1 MLHDNNGPPRRTTVE
16 NATLRRIT
24 PPEYIPAVVQRS
36 ITAVEREIKKQQ
48 ILATVTLGGSTAK
61 GTYLQGDHDIDV
73 FVRFATS
80 YTDKEIPEIL
90 ERVLKAVFRKV
101 ERVHGSRD
109 YFHIQREE
117 YTFEFVPVLKID
129 SWVEARN
136 VTDMSPL
143 HVAYVLSKIRAKP
156 WLSQDIRLTKQ
167 FCKAMKVYGAES
179 YIGGFSGHVVDLLNI
194 QYGGFRNVLEAAASW
209 PAKTVLDPE
218 SRLDNPLTQLNDAKV
233 FAPLVIV
240 DPVQQDRN
248 SAAAV
253 TKQAYNRL
261 RTAAKEYQASSPDEQ
276 ARFFTVTPFSHK
288 EFCAAHPGDQ
298 AIIVTITPLPG
309 KKDVVGAKCLK
320 VHEHVLRGLLDN
332 EFTVTAS
339 AWEFTTK
346 RATLAYALP
355 AQKLSVEMMIVGPP
369 VHKTKDAARFAAT
382 HKTTYSKDG
391 RLHAIEHRRY
401 REPLPLV
408 RALLGK
414 EYVKERV
421 VSARCARIGPSE
433 SGAKPRATQRRT
445 AMKPARRKETIKKHN
460 NER

>member
-1 MLHDNNGPPRRTTVE
+1 MQHDNDGPPRRTAAE
-16 NATLRRIT
+16 NAALRRIT
-24 PPEYIPAVVQRS
+24 PPERLPRVVQRS

-48 ILATVTLGGSTAK
+48 VLATVTLGGSTAK
-61 GTYLQGDHDIDV
+61 GTYLRGDHDIDV

-90 ERVLKAVFRKV
+90 ERVLKAAFRNV

-109 YFHIQREE
+109 YFHSQREE

-129 SWVEARN
+129 SWIDARN

-143 HVAYVLSKIRAKP
+143 HVEYVLSKIETKP

-194 QYGGFRNVLEAAASW
+194 HYGGFRNVLEAAAAW

-253 TKQAYNRL
+253 TKQAYDRL
-261 RTAAKEYQASSPDEQ
+261 RTAAKAYLSASLDEQ
-276 ARFFTVTPFSHK
+276 ARFFTVTPFSYK
-288 EFCAAHPGDQ
+288 EFCTAHPGTQ
-298 AIIVTITPLPG
+298 AIIVTLTPLRG

-320 VHEHVLRGLLDN
+320 VHEHILRGLLDSD
-332 EFTVTAS
+332 FTIVAS
-339 AWEFTTK
+339 AWDFTTK

-355 AQKLSVEMMIVGPP
+355 ATKLSAEMMIVGPP
-369 VHKTKDAARFAAT
+369 VHKTKDAARFAAM
-382 HKTTYSKDG
+382 HKSTYSKDG
-391 RLHAIEHRRY
+391 RLHAIERRRH
-401 REPLPLV
+401 REPLPIV
-408 RALLGK
+408 RSLLGQ
-414 EYVKERV
+414 EYVRERV
-421 VSARCARIGPSE
+421 TSARYTHINPK
-433 SGAKPRATQRRT
+433 KPNTEPRST
-445 AMKPARRKETIKKHN
+445 PRRKRANLARHN
-460 NER
+460 KDNKDKRE

>member
-1 MLHDNNGPPRRTTVE
+1 MQHDNDGPPRRTAAE
-16 NATLRRIT
+16 KAALRRIT
-24 PPEYIPAVVQRS
+24 PPEHIPAVVQRS

-48 ILATVTLGGSTAK
+48 VLATVALGGSTAK
-61 GTYLQGDHDIDV
+61 GTYLRGDHDIDV

-80 YTDKEIPEIL
+80 YNDNEIPELL
-90 ERVLKAVFRKV
+90 ERVLKAAFLKV
-101 ERVHGSRD
+101 ERMHGSRD
-109 YFHIQREE
+109 YFHIRREE

-129 SWVEARN
+129 SWEEARN

-143 HVAYVLSKIRAKP
+143 HVAYVLSKIEARP

-167 FCKAMKVYGAES
+167 FCKAMKIYGAES

-194 QYGGFRNVLEAAASW
+194 HYGGFRKVLEAAAAW

-253 TKQAYNRL
+253 TKQAYDRL
-261 RTAAKEYQASSPDEQ
+261 RAAAKAYLAAATDEQ
-276 ARFFTVTPFSHK
+276 ARFFIVTPFSHK
-288 EFCAAHPGDQ
+288 EFCTAHPGTQ
-298 AIIVTITPLPG
+298 AIIVTITPLSG

-332 EFTVTAS
+332 DFTIAAS
-339 AWEFTTK
+339 AWEFTAK

-355 AQKLSVEMMIVGPP
+355 AAKLSAEMVIVGPP
-369 VHKTKDAARFAAT
+369 VHKTKDAARFAMT

-391 RLHAIEHRRY
+391 RVHAIEHRRH
-401 REPLPLV
+401 REPLPVV
-408 RALLGK
+408 RALLK
-414 EYVKERV
+414 QDYVRERV
-421 VSARCARIGPSE
+421 VSVRCAHITPRKTNIE
-433 SGAKPRATQRRT
+433 SRLAP
-445 AMKPARRKETIKKHN
+445 RRKTATPTRRN
-460 NER
+460 NNNKDKRE